1 MCIGYTYIY
10 ILRYL
15 QITMEKVKVLYANK
29 SVHDF
34 GDKIV
39 ILGEKWDSNPNTK
52 LDWFQVFEISIP
64 EIHSEEFEFRTEAQ
78 QKRILDSVADKLF
91 QILNMDS
98 NPLGTPEKQEM
109 IKSLGLRHT
118 SMSVGDM
125 VEFPNGK
132 KLVCVNEGWE
142 EMKENLFLTEAQA
155 FTN

>member
-1 MCIGYTYIY
+1 
-10 ILRYL
+10 
-15 QITMEKVKVLYANK
+15 MEKVKVLYANK
-29 SVHDF
+29 SVHGI

-52 LDWFQVFEISIP
+52 LDWFQVFEISVP
-64 EIHSEEFEFRTEAQ
+64 TTFFLEIHSEET
-78 QKRILDSVADKLF
+78 VADKLF
-91 QILNMDS
+91 RILNMDS

-118 SMSVGDM
+118 SMSIGDM

-142 EMKENLFLTEAQA
+142 EMRENLFQTEAEA

>member
-1 MCIGYTYIY
+1 
-10 ILRYL
+10 
-15 QITMEKVKVLYANK
+15 MEKSQNLVKVIYANK
-29 SVHDF
+29 SVHGMDNS
-34 GDKIV
+34 IV
-39 ILGEKWDSNPNTK
+39 VLGGEYDSNPNTK
-52 LDWFQVFEISIP
+52 LDWFQVFELNLGNQWNP
-64 EIHSEEFEFRTEAQ
+64 EIHSEEE
-78 QKRILDSVADKLF
+78 VADKLF

-109 IKSLGLRHT
+109 IKSLGLSHT
-118 SMSVGDM
+118 SMSIGDM